1 MKIEHIAM
9 FVNDLKEARDFF
21 VRYLGGKSN
30 NGYHNKK
37 TGHISLFQLE
47 VKKR

>member
-21 VRYLGGKSN
+21 VRYLGGKI
-30 NGYHNKK
+30 K
-37 TGHISLFQLE
+37 
-47 VKKR
+47 